1 MILTIHDSKD
11 TTMETYKS
19 KILQLFHGFDKE
31 KLSKAGEKV
40 TQIFS
45 WIQDKAVFFY
55 TILILCVLPLYTR
68 QGYFALTLA
77 KFQFMEYATL
87 LFGGIF
93 LVCNLTCKVINRKK
107 IFFAKWNAVDCLAL
121 LFLLAGG
128 ISVRFSE
135 YGMDAFTGECGR
147 RNGLLIYLIYALA
160 IFLIVE
166 NGKLYRWSLYAM
178 EFAAIFICGIGI
190 LNHFGAD
197 PLHFFWDLVEEQQT
211 YFSSTIGHIDVFGV
225 YAGMMFAYAA
235 TGFLLAKK
243 RQEKTL
249 HIITSVVAMCAVL
262 TNSADG
268 AFLGVIVFFL
278 FGWILIQNV
287 RMFLEYNGL
296 LVAFFAMSLMM
307 RVLQK
312 QIGEAK
318 PVDGIS
324 QIMLEGKIAGIGL
337 AVTLGAALLVVLG
350 AILYGMGTRQR
361 QSPKRE
367 DRKQKR
373 TQLKRVLR
381 IGKRILEVLL
391 VLVLLLIAMM
401 FVVVNSNKGAI
412 QASSLLEKLHITR
425 EWGNYRGYI
434 WLKTVDY
441 YNGLPL
447 FQKLFGTGPDT
458 TYQIYQQICTESFL
472 TDYGSYFDNAHN
484 EYLQLLLTHGIIG
497 LGAYVGWIFLSIR
510 ECMQKGK
517 ENAKFTA
524 IAFAIFAYMAMALVG
539 IQMITCMG
547 IVVVLLGF
555 GRCESTLETGGS
567 NSWQIRLEKKR
578 KKSRI
583 TS

>member
-1 MILTIHDSKD
+1 
-11 TTMETYKS
+11 METYKS
-19 KILQLFHGFDKE
+19 KILQLFHRFDKE
-31 KLSKAGEKV
+31 KLSKAGKKV

-55 TILILCVLPLYTR
+55 TILILCVLPLYTK

-93 LVCNLTCKVINRKK
+93 LVCNLTCNVINRKK
-107 IFFAKWNAVDCLAL
+107 IFWAKWNYMDCLAL

-128 ISVRFSE
+128 ISVQFSE
-135 YGMDAFTGECGR
+135 YGVEAFTGECGR

-160 IFLIVE
+160 TILIVE

-225 YAGMMFAYAA
+225 YAGMMFAFAA

-243 RQEKTL
+243 WQEKTL
-249 HIITSVVAMCAVL
+249 YIITSVVAMCAVL

-287 RMFLEYNGL
+287 RMFLEYDGL
-296 LVAFFAMSLMM
+296 LIAFFVMSLIMQ
-307 RVLQK
+307 VLQK
-312 QIGEAK
+312 RIGGAK

-324 QIMLEGKIAGIGL
+324 KIMLDGKTAGIGL
-337 AVTLGAALLVVLG
+337 TVTLGAAFLVVFG
-350 AILYGMGTRQR
+350 
-361 QSPKRE
+361 
-367 DRKQKR
+367 KQKR
-373 TQLKRVLR
+373 AKLKRVLR

-391 VLVLLLIAMM
+391 ALALLLIVMM
-401 FVVVNSNKGAI
+401 FVVVNSNKGAVHT
-412 QASSLLEKLHITR
+412 SSLLEKLRITR

-497 LGAYVGWIFLSIR
+497 LGAYVGWIFLSIIK
-510 ECMQKGK
+510 CMQKGK
-517 ENAKFTA
+517 EDAKFTA
-524 IAFAIFAYMAMALVG
+524 IAFAILAYMAMALVG

-567 NSWQIRLEKKR
+567 NLWQIRLAKKR